1 MSSSVLSGDFTVY
14 YLSETRQKRIVW
26 SGTTGTYSV
35 RELYIALQ
43 DLFDESTQMD
53 DGVPINA
60 ITPTEYQIG
69 LIDLDDQQD
78 PWYIDVTTTQHLYGG
93 GLVSKDYTRVAT
105 FRTGIV
111 LVKRSGTSITNSDVG
126 YTITHTVDGDT
137 GTLLYVNGEY
147 LCIRP
152 TDNTSAN
159 NWDSTGTA
167 NISCNGK
174 TTDSQIEAATT
185 GGTTWANIYT
195 IGTLASGTEIY
206 IIQAGTKIT
215 AWWPSGHIDILQ
227 RIVIQGTLLDS
238 GVITIFAREYGKL
251 YDHYQTIMTTGG
263 RSPIPLAT
271 STDLNN
277 TTDISTIAALS
288 GITFTFGA
296 DTKDLSNGNGLQ
308 PYDVVI
314 DCGGNT
320 IKNFYEYTKYVTRRT
335 STTSLNGL
343 NGEQYTGV
351 GTLRLSYD
359 NRTSAFT
366 QGLAV
371 STATGTAVITAD
383 HYNGDNTGILTLRTV
398 RGTFTDNQAITDS
411 STGAALVNGT
421 PETLIEVK
429 TAPFGTFAGGKFFGA
444 RGVYVYN
451 MAGADSNNSQLTD
464 STDTA
469 QTPPSTVATT
479 ITVQDLATGFVIEGA
494 NVLVWV
500 TDNANYFYQASV
512 SITGSGTTAT
522 VSHTAHG
529 LISGDYVIIK
539 GVTND
544 DDYNGAFEVT
554 VTNENQY
561 TYTATETLDSSPATG
576 TSITA
581 TFAIIN
587 GATNSI
593 GEISDTRS
601 LTANQPVAGW
611 VRKSSGTP
619 YYQQGTVSG
628 TVNTSTG
635 LSVII
640 QLAIDE

>member
-227 RIVIQGTLLDS
+227 RIVIQGTLNDS

-451 MAGADSNNSQLTD
+451 MAGADSNNYQLTD

>member
-1 MSSSVLSGDFTVY
+1 MSSTVLSGDFTVY

-43 DLFDESTQMD
+43 DLFDEPTQMD
-53 DGVPINA
+53 DGIPINA

-78 PWYIDVTTTQHLYGG
+78 PWYIDGTTTQHLYGG
-93 GLVSKDYTRVAT
+93 GLISKDYPRVAT
-105 FRTGIV
+105 VRTGIV
-111 LVKRSGTSITNSDVG
+111 VIKRSGTNIVSGDIGN
-126 YTITHTVDGDT
+126 TITHADGDS
-137 GTLLYVNGEY
+137 GTLLFVSGEY
-147 LCIRP
+147 LVIRP
-152 TDNTSAN
+152 ASNAATD
-159 NWDSTGTA
+159 NWDSTSGDVT
-167 NISCNGK
+167 CNFHID
-174 TTDSQIEAATT
+174 TQILAAAT

-314 DCGGNT
+314 NCGGNT

-359 NRTSAFT
+359 TRTAAFT

-371 STATGTAVITAD
+371 STATGTAIITAD
-383 HYNGDNTGILTLRTV
+383 HYNGDNTGILTLHTV

-429 TAPFGTFAGGKFFGA
+429 IAPFGTFAGGKFYGA

-451 MAGADSNNSQLTD
+451 MAGADSNNYQLTD
-464 STDTA
+464 STDTI

-479 ITVQDLATGFVIEGA
+479 ITVQDLATASVIEFA

-500 TDNANYFYQASV
+500 TDNANYFYQAPV

-529 LISGDYVIIK
+529 LTSGDYVIIK

-561 TYTATETLDSSPATG
+561 TYTATETLDLSPATG

-619 YYQQGTVSG
+619 YYQQGAISG

-640 QLAIDE
+640 QLAKDE

>member
-1 MSSSVLSGDFTVY
+1 
-14 YLSETRQKRIVW
+14 
-26 SGTTGTYSV
+26 
-35 RELYIALQ
+35 
-43 DLFDESTQMD
+43 
-53 DGVPINA
+53 
-60 ITPTEYQIG
+60 
-69 LIDLDDQQD
+69 
-78 PWYIDVTTTQHLYGG
+78 
-93 GLVSKDYTRVAT
+93 
-105 FRTGIV
+105 
-111 LVKRSGTSITNSDVG
+111 
-126 YTITHTVDGDT
+126 
-137 GTLLYVNGEY
+137 
-147 LCIRP
+147 
-152 TDNTSAN
+152 
-159 NWDSTGTA
+159 
-167 NISCNGK
+167 
-174 TTDSQIEAATT
+174 
-185 GGTTWANIYT
+185 
-195 IGTLASGTEIY
+195 
-206 IIQAGTKIT
+206 
-215 AWWPSGHIDILQ
+215 
-227 RIVIQGTLLDS
+227 
-238 GVITIFAREYGKL
+238 
-251 YDHYQTIMTTGG
+251 
-263 RSPIPLAT
+263 
-271 STDLNN
+271 
-277 TTDISTIAALS
+277 
-288 GITFTFGA
+288 
-296 DTKDLSNGNGLQ
+296 
-308 PYDVVI
+308 
-314 DCGGNT
+314 
-320 IKNFYEYTKYVTRRT
+320 
-335 STTSLNGL
+335 
-343 NGEQYTGV
+343 
-351 GTLRLSYD
+351 
-359 NRTSAFT
+359 
-366 QGLAV
+366 
-371 STATGTAVITAD
+371 
-383 HYNGDNTGILTLRTV
+383 
-398 RGTFTDNQAITDS
+398 
-411 STGAALVNGT
+411 
-421 PETLIEVK
+421 
-429 TAPFGTFAGGKFFGA
+429 
-444 RGVYVYN
+444 
-451 MAGADSNNSQLTD
+451 MAGADSNNYQLTD